1 MSRLRLALG
10 PAAVVALLAAGAET
24 YHDEIRTWQADRER
38 RLKADD
44 GWLTVAGLFWLK
56 EGKNRFGA
64 DASNDIV
71 LPAGSAPARAGV
83 FEFRGG
89 ETRVRMED
97 GVSATVDGKPARVA
111 LLRPDTSGAPDIVA
125 IGGLQM
131 TVIKRGDRYG
141 IRLRD
146 INSSLRREFIG
157 LRFFPVKDSYRVVA
171 QFIAAPSKIPVSNII
186 GQTEPLNSPGY
197 VQFNLE
203 GQDLKLT
210 PVFETDGAKE
220 LFFMFRDLTSGKQT
234 YGAGRFLY
242 TGLPKNGQ
250 VVLDFNKAYNPPCA
264 FTPYATCPLPPKSNR
279 LPVRIEAGELAYGG
293 GHH

>member
-1 MSRLRLALG
+1 MSRLWLALG
-10 PAAVVALLAAGAET
+10 PAAVLALLAAGAET
-24 YHDEIRTWQADRER
+24 YHDEIRKWQTDRER

-83 FEFRGG
+83 FDFRGG

-111 LLRPDTSGAPDIVA
+111 LLRPDTAEAPNVVA

-141 IRLRD
+141 IRLRNR
-146 INSSLRREFIG
+146 NSSLRQEFIG
-157 LRFFPVKDSYRVVA
+157 LRFFPVNDSYRVVA
-171 QFIAAPSKIPVSNII
+171 KFIAAPSKIPVSNII

-197 VQFNLE
+197 VQFKLE
-203 GQDLKLT
+203 GCDLKLT

-242 TGLPKNGQ
+242 TGLPKNGR

>member
-10 PAAVVALLAAGAET
+10 PVAVAALLAAGAET
-24 YHDEIRTWQADRER
+24 YHDEIRRWQADRER

-64 DASNDIV
+64 EASNDIV

-97 GVSATVDGKPARVA
+97 GVSATVDGKPAREA
-111 LLRPDTSGAPDIVA
+111 LLRPDTARAPDIVA
-125 IGGLQM
+125 IGDLQM
-131 TVIKRGDRYG
+131 TLIKRGDRYG

-146 INSSLRREFIG
+146 RNSSLRREFSG

-171 QFIAAPSKIPVSNII
+171 RFTAAPSKIPVSNII

-197 VQFNLE
+197 VQFKLE

-242 TGLPKNGQ
+242 SGLPKNGR